1 MDRNTHTTQMDHAT
15 SLGLPRLLL
24 TLSGYDMNIE
34 GENSSHQNGGESAN
48 EHHDTASAVVSH
60 DPPLYSELYSPVA
73 GGSYVK
79 RKSDSDGPSRRKN
92 QKIFLPLLLK
102 EGICKRFMFDEGKEI
117 TQPQFEF
124 KLPKEHYSYRLK
136 EIAEFYTQQSTMPA
150 SMANTANLMLTPEL
164 KQAIKD
170 FINTYRPELKD
181 LAELRGD
188 SMLYILHS
196 TLNHPGDS
204 EEVISELISRVFGL
218 MCFCWEVVST
228 NDFHT
233 TNQIEQ
239 ERVIK
244 ELKDMSHGITMAL
257 EAQKIPDTVRMLTE
271 TLKIQATELSKVNSS
286 VAKMC
291 ESNEKISKDL
301 ALLKAQRESDS
312 EIVLA
317 SQKQVIDL
325 QSKLTSSEREVSA
338 SKGYAKQIFQEKA
351 ALKKENE
358 ILRAKIESWNSGK
371 AEGTCSG
378 AGTGGCN

>member
-1 MDRNTHTTQMDHAT
+1 
-15 SLGLPRLLL
+15 
-24 TLSGYDMNIE
+24 
-34 GENSSHQNGGESAN
+34 
-48 EHHDTASAVVSH
+48 
-60 DPPLYSELYSPVA
+60 
-73 GGSYVK
+73 
-79 RKSDSDGPSRRKN
+79 
-92 QKIFLPLLLK
+92 
-102 EGICKRFMFDEGKEI
+102 MFDEGKEI

-188 SMLYILHS
+188 SMLYILHN

-351 ALKKENE
+351 TLKKENE